1 MSCCSDCNEQG
12 MGWLGLGDISIVGG
26 RVVPGTVVS
35 WGGYVLYRDSR
46 TSINGWHSDIDST
59 VRGILWGFDVFS
71 SVSAR
76 QIAGWNNPYISI
88 QVTTKREFSYL
99 GDIYEVINGAIES
112 AGYIPQP
119 IDFRVDSVPAGT
131 PQTPQV
137 SQPGRAGG
145 AVQQPDSSWSFPTIS
160 LPNLSDIFGGS
171 SSPSNNG
178 NPIDSLANWLG
189 VTPTQAGIVGAG
201 LAIGGVILLK
211 RLL

>member
-1 MSCCSDCNEQG
+1 MSCCSGCNEQG
-12 MGWLGLGDISIVGG
+12 MGWLGLGNVSIVGG
-26 RVVPGTVVS
+26 RVVPGSVIEWKGQILWPDANERIS
-35 WGGYVLYRDSR
+35 
-46 TSINGWHSDIDST
+46 WHSDAEGRIKN
-59 VRGILWGFDVFS
+59 ILWAHGGF
-71 SVSAR
+71 AR
-76 QIAGWNNPYISI
+76 VDAGQMSGYISI
-88 QVTTKREFSYL
+88 VVRTSVEFAYL
-99 GDIYEVINGAIES
+99 ADVYSTIEGAVWQ
-112 AGYIPQP
+112 AGYRPQMSE
-119 IDFRVDSVPAGT
+119 FRVVSVPAGT

-137 SQPGRAGG
+137 TQPGRAGG
-145 AVQQPDSSWSFPTIS
+145 TVPQPDDSWSFPTIS